1 MSKAYGSA
9 RNLFPIEYEGKTYGF
24 SCQYAKASENDHCK
38 MQYFL
43 GDFDGEKFLCTYPS
57 DEPRWLD
64 EGFDNYAAV
73 TFQNAKDVLMMG
85 WGMNWQYAAQT
96 PTEDYCGQA
105 TLARKLSLTKVD
117 GDLTLV
123 AAPVGLEKFRHSSYP
138 IENHTTI
145 RTETFGLK
153 ISGKGD
159 AKISLKNSVGQKLKI
174 YVTDT
179 EITVDRTM
187 AGYKEFS
194 EHFMTEKYS
203 ISTAA
208 RKKDGAWNLE
218 LVFDVSILE
227 LFAED
232 GVDAISTVVYPE
244 TPYDRVSWKGDLSV
258 EFYEIEA

>member
-1 MSKAYGSA
+1 
-9 RNLFPIEYEGKTYGF
+9 
-24 SCQYAKASENDHCK
+24 

-73 TFQNAKDVLMMG
+73 TFQNAKDVLLMG

-96 PTEDYCGQA
+96 PTEGYCGQA
-105 TLARKLSLTKVD
+105 TLARKLSLTRSGRRSDPRGCPGRTGKIPPQQLSD
-117 GDLTLV
+117 REPHYDPHRDLWTE
-123 AAPVGLEKFRHSSYP
+123 GLR
-138 IENHTTI
+138 
-145 RTETFGLK
+145 
-153 ISGKGD
+153 KGRC
-159 AKISLKNSVGQKLKI
+159 KNLSLKNSVGQKLKI

-258 EFYEIEA
+258 ELYEIDA

>member
-1 MSKAYGSA
+1 
-9 RNLFPIEYEGKTYGF
+9 
-24 SCQYAKASENDHCK
+24 
-38 MQYFL
+38 
-43 GDFDGEKFLCTYPS
+43 
-57 DEPRWLD
+57 
-64 EGFDNYAAV
+64 
-73 TFQNAKDVLMMG
+73 
-85 WGMNWQYAAQT
+85 MNWQYAAQT
-96 PTEDYCGQA
+96 PTEEYCGQA
-105 TLARKLSLTKVD
+105 TLARKLSLTEVD
-117 GDLTLV
+117 GALTLV
-123 AAPVGLEKFRHSSYP
+123 AAPAGLEKFRHSSYP

-153 ISGKGD
+153 VSGKGD
-159 AKISLKNSVGQKLKI
+159 AKICLKNSVGQKLKI

-179 EITVDRTM
+179 KITVDRTM

-258 EFYEIEA
+258 ELYEIDA

>member
-1 MSKAYGSA
+1 
-9 RNLFPIEYEGKTYGF
+9 
-24 SCQYAKASENDHCK
+24 
-38 MQYFL
+38 
-43 GDFDGEKFLCTYPS
+43 
-57 DEPRWLD
+57 
-64 EGFDNYAAV
+64 
-73 TFQNAKDVLMMG
+73 MG

-96 PTEDYCGQA
+96 PTEEYCGQA
-105 TLARKLSLTKVD
+105 TLARKLSLTEVD
-117 GDLTLV
+117 GVLTLA
-123 AAPVGLEKFRHSSYP
+123 AAPAGLENSATAVTRSR
-138 IENHTTI
+138 TTQRFAQRP
-145 RTETFGLK
+145 RTEN
-153 ISGKGD
+153 SGKGD
-159 AKISLKNSVGQKLKI
+159 AKICLKNSVGQKLKI
-174 YVTDT
+174 YVSDT
-179 EITVDRTM
+179 KITVDRTM

-258 EFYEIEA
+258 ELTKLMHKG

>member
-1 MSKAYGSA
+1 MVNY
-9 RNLFPIEYEGKTYGF
+9 REYI
-24 SCQYAKASENDHCK
+24 N
-38 MQYFL
+38 
-43 GDFDGEKFLCTYPS
+43 EKIV
-57 DEPRWLD
+57 
-64 EGFDNYAAV
+64 AAV
-73 TFQNAKDVLMMG
+73 KKDEDDSLLVELE
-85 WGMNWQYAAQT
+85 AQM
-96 PTEDYCGQA
+96 
-105 TLARKLSLTKVD
+105 ARCN
-117 GDLTLV
+117 GFREIF
-123 AAPVGLEKFRHSSYP
+123 AGLEKFRHSSYP

-153 ISGKGD
+153 VSGKGD
-159 AKISLKNSVGQKLKI
+159 AKICLKNSVGQKLKI

-179 EITVDRTM
+179 KITVDRTM

-258 EFYEIEA
+258 ELYEIDA

>member
-1 MSKAYGSA
+1 MTISKMYGTAVNS
-9 RNLFPIEYEGKTYGF
+9 
-24 SCQYAKASENDHCK
+24 
-38 MQYFL
+38 FL
-43 GDFDGEKFLCTYPS
+43 ITPGDREPDEERFFVEVEQFLRQGATHITLGLHS
-57 DEPRWLD
+57 
-64 EGFDNYAAV
+64 NH
-73 TFQNAKDVLMMG
+73 
-85 WGMNWQYAAQT
+85 T
-96 PTEDYCGQA
+96 PA
-105 TLARKLSLTKVD
+105 
-117 GDLTLV
+117 
-123 AAPVGLEKFRHSSYP
+123 GLEKFRHSSYP

-153 ISGKGD
+153 VSGKGD
-159 AKISLKNSVGQKLKI
+159 AKICLKNSVGQKLKI

-179 EITVDRTM
+179 KITVDRTM

-258 EFYEIEA
+258 ELYEIDA

>member
-1 MSKAYGSA
+1 
-9 RNLFPIEYEGKTYGF
+9 
-24 SCQYAKASENDHCK
+24 
-38 MQYFL
+38 
-43 GDFDGEKFLCTYPS
+43 
-57 DEPRWLD
+57 
-64 EGFDNYAAV
+64 
-73 TFQNAKDVLMMG
+73 MG

-96 PTEDYCGQA
+96 PTEEYCGQA
-105 TLARKLSLTKVD
+105 TLARKLSLTEVD
-117 GDLTLV
+117 GALTLA
-123 AAPVGLEKFRHSSYP
+123 AAPAGLEKFRHSSYP

-153 ISGKGD
+153 VSGKGD
-159 AKISLKNSVGQKLKI
+159 AKICLKNSVGQKLKI

-179 EITVDRTM
+179 KITVDRTM

-258 EFYEIEA
+258 ELYEIDA

>member
-1 MSKAYGSA
+1 
-9 RNLFPIEYEGKTYGF
+9 
-24 SCQYAKASENDHCK
+24 
-38 MQYFL
+38 
-43 GDFDGEKFLCTYPS
+43 
-57 DEPRWLD
+57 
-64 EGFDNYAAV
+64 
-73 TFQNAKDVLMMG
+73 
-85 WGMNWQYAAQT
+85 MNWQYAAQT

-117 GDLTLV
+117 GDLHPRGCPGRTWKNSATAAIRLRTTLR
-123 AAPVGLEKFRHSSYP
+123 F
-138 IENHTTI
+138 

-227 LFAED
+227 LFAAD